1 MYVRI
6 SDNKVVAVGG
16 ASHKAYLKSLEK
28 PKAKQS
34 KAKQPKTKSEE

>member
-16 ASHKAYLKSLEK
+16 ASHKAYLKSLEPAK
-28 PKAKQS
+28 PKKKVTKQ
-34 KAKQPKTKSEE
+34 TKSEE